1 MTPKASKTL
10 PLAEASRLWS
20 LYGFTS
26 PKELI
31 LEDLAMAMNIFVVDA
46 RLDAAAARLVRKGD
60 YGLIRV
66 SDGLRLSGQRR
77 FAIAHEIGHFVMH
90 KKVSQLLACTDSD
103 IRASYR
109 SSPYE
114 IEASIFAGGT
124 ADAAGSFFNPASQER
139 FRQRMSSKISPVSS
153 TPRLPPPHS
162 GMSRQPKTIASSL
175 CPRTTRFGG
184 GGPVTPSAITIFGS
198 TARTHCQGT
207 VPRLRS
213 SATEKRPT
221 EPIEV
226 DLKDWFG
233 EMEDIDSDYVIEQA
247 IVLPEFDQVI
257 SLIWLP

>member
-10 PLAEASRLWS
+10 PLAEASKLWS

-46 RLDAAAARLVRKGD
+46 RLDSAAARLVRKGD

-66 SDGLRLSGQRR
+66 SDGLRFSGQRR

-103 IRASYR
+103 MRAGYR

-114 IEASIFAGGT
+114 IEASIFAGALLMPRDIFQSRIARTVPTTEVIKNLATEFDTSLT
-124 ADAAGSFFNPASQER
+124 ATALRYVETSKEYCLFVVSENNKIRWWRASDAFSNR
-139 FRQRMSSKISPVSS
+139 NLWLDNR
-153 TPRLPPPHS
+153 
-162 GMSRQPKTIASSL
+162 SSL
-175 CPRTTRFGG
+175 PRH
-184 GGPVTPSAITIFGS
+184 SAAAAYFRDRET
-198 TARTHCQGT
+198 
-207 VPRLRS
+207 
-213 SATEKRPT
+213 PT

-226 DLKDWFG
+226 DLKDWLG
-233 EMEDIDSDYVIEQA
+233 EMNDIDSDYVIEQA
-247 IVLPEFDQVI
+247 IALPEFNQVI